1 MRETRIKISSII
13 QNQLPEF
20 VKEEFPLVSEF
31 LSQYYV
37 SLESKGHTSDILQ
50 NIDQYIK
57 VDNLTNLIQST
68 KLSSNVTFFDT
79 TISVDSTL
87 GFPDSYGLILI
98 DSEIITYTSKTSTS
112 FEGCIRGFNGTT
124 SYEIKDQ
131 LSFSETQACNSKNLN
146 KSYLNSCISE
156 GVLFFNDEKLTY
168 IPIETNRSLPR
179 YFLKK

>member
-31 LSQYYV
+31 LSQYYI

-57 VDNLTNLIQST
+57 VDNLTNLIEST
-68 KLSSNVTFFDT
+68 ELSSNVTFFDT

-131 LSFSETQACNSKNLN
+131 LSFSETQAEEHILSTEVFNL
-146 KSYLNSCISE
+146 SIL
-156 GVLFFNDEKLTY
+156 
-168 IPIETNRSLPR
+168 
-179 YFLKK
+179 FLKEFSDINNNGKRDIKIANQMKKMG